1 MIAIIDLYS
10 RKTLAYNVTNTMDT
24 YSCIET
30 LLLAMTRYGIPEIF
44 NSDQGSQFTSKEFTD
59 ELKAY
64 GLRIS
69 MDGHGRCRDN
79 AKIPFRSVLR

>member
-1 MIAIIDLYS
+1 
-10 RKTLAYNVTNTMDT
+10 
-24 YSCIET
+24 
-30 LLLAMTRYGIPEIF
+30 MTRYGIPEIF

-64 GLRIS
+64 GIRIS

-79 AKIPFRSVLR
+79 AKISFRSVLR